1 MISARDWKK
10 WISQQTWEKTNI
22 GPVHFLRKLRKIAA
36 IEHPA
41 GSSRPRSSR
50 TAERPTQLNSTQ
62 LAVGLSWVEWS
73 CKSVQSA
80 SGALNTLTTPHNST
94 ENFQNWKNSLTSWVE
109 LSRVV
114 RVTSDSE
121 LPTRLELSWVGRSE
135 QVLTV
140 PQSRCC
146 DVRCDSVIISSS
158 H

>member
-80 SGALNTLTTPHNST
+80 SGALNTLTTQLNST
-94 ENFQNWKNSLTSWVE
+94 EKKTENQSVFLPVAEFWTFLE
-109 LSRVV
+109 LV
-114 RVTSDSE
+114 
-121 LPTRLELSWVGRSE
+121 ELSWVGRSKLDFSTHTYSP
-135 QVLTV
+135 QPWLCYRATIYCIV
-140 PQSRCC
+140 PAQSQR
-146 DVRCDSVIISSS
+146 
-158 H
+158 